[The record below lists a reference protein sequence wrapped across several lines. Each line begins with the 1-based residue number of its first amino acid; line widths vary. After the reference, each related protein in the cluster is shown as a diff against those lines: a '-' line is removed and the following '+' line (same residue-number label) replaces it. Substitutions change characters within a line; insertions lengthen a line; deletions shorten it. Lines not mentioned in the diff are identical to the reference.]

1 MRRVDVAAVRRVL
14 AEEEEAKPDEWTGAY
29 VGERLV
35 HAFRILAR
43 MPRVGHQAAF
53 RRAVIEVLQDVFT
66 EEFDL
71 LQIKEPVVS
80 RIRPTGRDIRLME
93 DALLWPMKYLP
104 HDQIQRHGTMIWA
117 HGVARNF
124 PAGRITA
131 QANRR
136 YALSTKKFHE
146 ARMAG
151 CRTIALSLRR
161 DHVPIE

>member
-35 HAFRILAR
+35 HAFRVLSR
-43 MPRVGHQAAF
+43 MPRVGHRTAF
-53 RRAVIEVLQDVFT
+53 RRVVLEVLREAFT
-66 EEFDL
+66 EEL
-71 LQIKEPVVS
+71 GLVELEEPVPT
-80 RIRPTGRDIRLME
+80 RIWPSGRDIRLME
-93 DALLWPMKYLP
+93 DALQWPMRYVA
-104 HDQIQRHGTMIWA
+104 DQTVRQSVMIWA
-117 HGVARNF
+117 HGIARNL

-136 YALSTKKFHE
+136 YALSKKKFHD

-151 CRTIALSLRR
+151 CMTIALGLQR
-161 DHVPIE
+161 DRVPIE